1 MINALQLPPR
11 TGTLSPATQTDILG
25 ILQREQ
31 DHAMSLLSSS
41 PLLSSLFVSYASRAA
56 ALESA
61 SAAASPNSEEWTVL
75 QATVAA
81 LREENKELRSE
92 NVEVAGKLEAATA
105 SQEAFRAQVSSLREV
120 NVTQQ
125 EDIKSLRS
133 ELVEAK
139 EKYDRF
145 TADSIMERAALR
157 GPVLDL
163 EVGTHVLSQI

>member
-1 MINALQLPPR
+1 
-11 TGTLSPATQTDILG
+11 
-25 ILQREQ
+25 
-31 DHAMSLLSSS
+31 MSLLSSS
-41 PLLSSLFVSYASRAA
+41 PLLSSLFVSYANRAA

-61 SAAASPNSEEWTVL
+61 SAAASPNGEESTVL

-81 LREENKELRSE
+81 LREENKKLRSE

-105 SQEAFRAQVSSLREV
+105 SQEVFRAQVSSLREV

-145 TADSIMERAALR
+145 AADSIMERAALR

-163 EVGTHVLSQI
+163 EVGTHVLPQI